1 MTNLQNQPI
10 NKNSTEGLRSIIRH
24 SSDASQN
31 ATWSNTTLLRVGL
44 ASTMSQILPQIDGT
58 YFLKFETTAGDRSLL
73 AGRVAL
79 VVPDSIP
86 AFNFETIRE
95 DAPAPGLHPFLGQ
108 GFGAYYDSEYDGL
121 VLDGDAKID
130 KIPGTFDDLTSVDF
144 IGTRGIFGVYY
155 FQKIL
160 DLGDSYSAT
169 LKRVLTNRGLY
180 PLDTIDSRTAL
191 IDTWTDIDGDE
202 VDDTTAD
209 IYFRTTNQTTED
221 TYFLTEDGDHL
232 LFGDTVFP
240 DQNIVTQAD
249 DQLITQGGD
258 VIQTNQTT
266 SGFIKTLK
274 AQDDDTLIT
283 QSGDTLITNDVTTP
297 VATGDDK
304 IMHESNLVFG
314 DLIPLENGEASGRQ
328 FQFKVELNALHPDQT
343 PIVDKLG
350 AIIQMER
357 RVESSNVLTSDT
369 TQSLQVNF
377 LDPFYVDNDT
387 KVVVAIT
394 AYDLD
399 TTDKFRITEPTST
412 GFAIVFSDA
421 SNQRVRR
428 RFQYTAIGY
437 GTKQS

>member
-24 SSDASQN
+24 SSDTSEN

-121 VLDGDAKID
+121 VLDGDARID
-130 KIPGTFDDLTSVDF
+130 EIPGTFDDLTSVDF
-144 IGTRGIFGVYY
+144 VGNRGIFGVYY
-155 FQKIL
+155 FEKIL

-180 PLDTIDSRTAL
+180 PLNTIDNRTAL
-191 IDTWTDIDGDE
+191 VDTWTDIDGDE
-202 VDDTTAD
+202 IDDTTAD
-209 IYFRTTNQTTED
+209 IYFRTTNQATED
-221 TYFLTEDGDHL
+221 TYFLTEDNDRL
-232 LFGDTVFP
+232 LFGDTVLP

-258 VIQTNQTT
+258 IIQTNQTT
-266 SGFIKTLK
+266 SGFVKTLK
-274 AQDDDTLIT
+274 AEDNDTLIT
-283 QSGDTLITNDVTTP
+283 QSGDTLIADDLTTP
-297 VATGDDK
+297 VAAGDDK
-304 IMHESNLVFG
+304 IMYESNLVFG
-314 DLIPLENGEASGRQ
+314 DWIPLENGEASGRQ
-328 FQFKVELNALHPDQT
+328 FQFKVELNAFHPDQT

-350 AIIQMER
+350 AIVQMER
-357 RVESSNVLTSDT
+357 RVESSNVLASET

-394 AYDLD
+394 AYDLE

-412 GFAIVFSDA
+412 GFAITFSDA